1 VQQVSSEE
9 QLKTAG
15 KKDVVLPLYF
25 RMVGTTGNF
34 SNSMRLEYV
43 RLVIPGEVANYPHP
57 FSLIINPSFNDRPVM
72 LLNLTTMT
80 VYFMHAFAEGV
91 ELVRLS
97 SGREPNITDRNNLA
111 RYNIEPSF
119 VSEHMRIAYDWRL

>member
-1 VQQVSSEE
+1 VSSEE
-9 QLKTAG
+9 QPKTAG
-15 KKDVVLPLYF
+15 KKDVVPPLYF

-34 SNSMRLEYV
+34 SDSMRSEYV
-43 RLVIPGEVANYPHP
+43 RLVIPGEVPNYPHP

-91 ELVRLS
+91 ELVRLT
-97 SGREPNITDRNNLA
+97 SGREPNNTDRNNLA

-119 VSEHMRIAYDWRL
+119 VSEHMQIAYDWRL

>member
-1 VQQVSSEE
+1 M
-9 QLKTAG
+9 
-15 KKDVVLPLYF
+15 PLYF
-25 RMVGTTGNF
+25 RMIGTAGNF
-34 SNSMRLEYV
+34 SDSMRSEYV
-43 RLVIPGEVANYPHP
+43 RLVMPNEEANYPHP
-57 FSLIINPSFNDRPVM
+57 FSLIINPSFNDCPVM

-97 SGREPNITDRNNLA
+97 SGREPNNTDRNNLA

-119 VSEHMRIAYDWRL
+119 VSEHMRIAYDWRM